1 MTSREIKK
9 TFLDFFKKKDHKIY
23 PSSSL
28 LSKDKTSLFT
38 SAGVQQFLKD
48 ILKGEFKEKR
58 VANSQICLRTDDI
71 EEVGDDVHLT
81 FFEML
86 GNWSFGDYWKKEA
99 IEWAYEFV
107 VNVLSLP
114 KERIWVTIFKG
125 EKGIPEDKES
135 EKIWKSLGIKK
146 ILKKGK
152 KDNFWGPIGNEGPCG
167 PCTELHFEKDNGELV
182 EIWNLVFM
190 EYKKENGK
198 FFPLPQKVVDTGI
211 GLERLTAVC
220 QKKETVF
227 ETDAFDFLIKRIE
240 KETSFSY
247 KKNPAL
253 FRTIADHMRAVVF
266 VIAEDVFPSNVKEG
280 YILRRLLRRIFLREK
295 KINAPQNLLPKL
307 IEEVISFFEK
317 EFPYLR
323 EKEKFIKEVVKEEK
337 EKYLKTISLAMR
349 EFEKILKKKK
359 EKIISGK
366 EAFFLYE
373 SYGMPF
379 DEIKE
384 IAKEKGF
391 SVDEKGFEKEKQ
403 KHKEI
408 SKKGKEKIFEMVFEE
423 DIKKSHTATHLLQ
436 ASLRKIL
443 GKKIRQEGSR
453 LKKGELSF
461 DFSFDRKLTP
471 EELKKVEELV
481 LQKIKEN
488 LKVRCKKMPLEQA
501 IKEGALAFYKERYP
515 NEVFVYE
522 IYNEKTGEIFSKEV
536 CKGPHVKE
544 TGEIKNFKI
553 IKEEGIGKG
562 KRRIKAKVE

>member
-1 MTSREIKK
+1 M
-9 TFLDFFKKKDHKIY
+9 
-23 PSSSL
+23 
-28 LSKDKTSLFT
+28 
-38 SAGVQQFLKD
+38 
-48 ILKGEFKEKR
+48 
-58 VANSQICLRTDDI
+58 
-71 EEVGDDVHLT
+71 
-81 FFEML
+81 
-86 GNWSFGDYWKKEA
+86 
-99 IEWAYEFV
+99 
-107 VNVLSLP
+107 P
-114 KERIWVTIFKG
+114 KERIWATVFKG

-146 ILKKGK
+146 IFKKGK

-167 PCTELHFEKDNGELV
+167 PCTELHFEKDNGKLV

-190 EYKKENGK
+190 EYKKEK
-198 FFPLPQKVVDTGI
+198 DKYFSLPQKIVDTGI

-227 ETDAFDFLIKRIE
+227 ETDAFDFLIRRIE
-240 KETSFSY
+240 KETCFSY
-247 KKNPAL
+247 KKNPAI
-253 FRTIADHMRAVVF
+253 FRTIADHTRAIVF

-323 EKEKFIKEVVKEEK
+323 KKENLIKEIVKEEK
-337 EKYLKTISLAMR
+337 EKYLKTISLAMK

-366 EAFFLYE
+366 EAFFFYE

-391 SVDEKGFEKEKQ
+391 RVDEKQFEKEKQ

-436 ASLRKIL
+436 ASLRKVL
-443 GKKIRQEGSR
+443 GNKVRQEGSR

-461 DFSFDRKLTP
+461 DFSFERKLTP
-471 EELKKVEELV
+471 EEVKKVEELV
-481 LQKIKEN
+481 LQ
-488 LKVRCKKMPLEQA
+488 
-501 IKEGALAFYKERYP
+501 
-515 NEVFVYE
+515 
-522 IYNEKTGEIFSKEV
+522 
-536 CKGPHVKE
+536 
-544 TGEIKNFKI
+544 
-553 IKEEGIGKG
+553 
-562 KRRIKAKVE
+562 